1 MDKQTRA
8 SQSLFNQVRSLFPFR
23 GTHRENSMDKQTAA
37 QLIHDRAFALV
48 LDAKRWPETRE
59 AAHRYVCLA
68 IRWAL
73 SHRQDK
79 IATNLSRMSLEIGE
93 S

>member
-1 MDKQTRA
+1 
-8 SQSLFNQVRSLFPFR
+8 
-23 GTHRENSMDKQTAA
+23 MDKQTAS
-37 QLIHDRAFALV
+37 QLIHDRALALL

-73 SHRQDK
+73 SNRQDK